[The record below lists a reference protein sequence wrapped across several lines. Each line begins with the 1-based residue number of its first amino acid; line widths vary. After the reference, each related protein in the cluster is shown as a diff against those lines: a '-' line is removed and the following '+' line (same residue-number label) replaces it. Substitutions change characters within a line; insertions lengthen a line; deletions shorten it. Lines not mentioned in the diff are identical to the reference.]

1 MFRVPWLLNSFVK
14 WNKNMTKDGVQITVT
29 CYAEQTNRRDKICF
43 FPVKKIDVKNRRT
56 GKTVFPVTS
65 RYVTITKCKIV
76 ASFIEFRTE
85 TNSFRFH
92 GEYSKH
98 RLMKCYAMFR
108 NGSFNLSSRVSFR
121 TSWEKTYVTDVCND
135 ISD

>member
-1 MFRVPWLLNSFVK
+1 MATKQFCQVKQEYDIRWCTNYGHMWCWTDQQTRQNLLFS
-14 WNKNMTKDGVQITVT
+14 
-29 CYAEQTNRRDKICF
+29 C
-43 FPVKKIDVKNRRT
+43 KKIDVKNRRT
-56 GKTVFPVTS
+56 GKTVFPVIS

>member
-1 MFRVPWLLNSFVK
+1 MASKQFCQVKQEYDIRWWTNYGHMLCWTDQQTRQNLLFS
-14 WNKNMTKDGVQITVT
+14 
-29 CYAEQTNRRDKICF
+29 C
-43 FPVKKIDVKNRRT
+43 KKIDVKNRRT
-56 GKTVFPVTS
+56 GKTVFPVIS